1 MSRSYL
7 VRYSQTVARVD
18 RFLSDETLE
27 RGETVVVGSRR
38 GVELGEV
45 LVEAPG
51 GPPASA
57 DAPRVLRKAGPA
69 DLDRARRAEAQR
81 QSWFPVCA
89 RIVEGGDWGLQLLD
103 VEPLLEERRTVL
115 YYAGP
120 DEFDTGSVL
129 GALRAALGLDPHFES
144 VSGGD
149 AEGPS
154 APPTSTRGHGCRG
167 CGPGTSDH
175 GCASGTCGT
184 SSSGCAGCPLSGA
197 ATV

>member
-69 DLDRARRAEAQR
+69 DLDRARQAEAQR

-120 DEFDTGSVL
+120 DQFDTATVL
-129 GALRAALGLDPHFES
+129 GALRAALGLDPHFEP
-144 VSGGD
+144 VSGRGP
-149 AEGPS
+149 ERPS
-154 APPTSTRGHGCRG
+154 ARSSPSGAHGC
-167 CGPGTSDH
+167 CGDDSGTS
-175 GCASGTCGT
+175 GCASGSCGT
-184 SSSGCAGCPLSGA
+184 STAGCAGCPLSRA
-197 ATV
+197 AAV